1 MVPSNYNKN
10 ADENE
15 SRYHHKTNQAVAID
29 DNEA

>member
-15 SRYHHKTNQAVAID
+15 SRYHNKTNQAGAID
-29 DNEA
+29 GDEA